1 MINLDEE
8 KTKEK
13 QNIKNEETPK
23 IKNKENPEKNIDKKL
38 IDEKNNL
45 NEKKSNTNHQYTS
58 IIETKNNRNNNNQTS
73 SKTFNIST
81 NIKNDSKE
89 IKTNNNYNNSPK
101 SDKFSSQ
108 ENYSLNT
115 NPNIKQ
121 DVNQKNNIDKTR
133 IKKQNSKENN
143 NNDIINTSSKLNK
156 NKPNQKFDIIE
167 IPVNEPNKI
176 KPKPILKTE
185 QTVSVISTSNKNNIN
200 QKKLGNIIEDINE
213 IINKSKAKV
222 ESDLSK
228 IEKNKNKNLIKQG
241 QFKPSGSNNSKK
253 NGGEE
258 TSMFGAMQKK
268 GMQRYN
274 TNKDDNIFDRYKQK
288 GTVNRSVNKNMN
300 KKSVTN
306 FSNKKL
312 DSRFNEDLSVKKNKD
327 NKIYSTD
334 KYKYLQNDNIKDS
347 DNNLKCD
354 NNINKNN
361 YNIENNIKKD
371 SPIHSQSPSQKQLIE
386 EKEFEK
392 IQVPKENKKTQNRN
406 KYADIDLNNLMV
418 VKSSHKKQKP
428 PISNVNQN
436 PNIKP
441 INISEQYEESETV
454 IKKDNNI
461 INDIPKIEEDLEK
474 NALISKNKELVKA
487 INELKREVAKSKNEI
502 NFKDEKLRKFLDN
515 FELISNE
522 NAANKAKI
530 ENLEEQLFSKDS
542 EMSQKSKKIN
552 ELLNLNNDLENEM
565 NKMKIYYDHKNSIV
579 EEDYEDENLN
589 KPAKKIHE
597 ENFDNY
603 GFEDLQNK
611 RNQLIKNRNELNVL
625 YEKFNNEHER
635 LKYKEGNLDKSEVE
649 DMLTKINNDLMKI
662 RLKLKNYQ

>member
-73 SKTFNIST
+73 SKTFNLST

-89 IKTNNNYNNSPK
+89 IKPNNNYNNSPK

-115 NPNIKQ
+115 NPNIKP

-143 NNDIINTSSKLNK
+143 NNDVINTSSKLNK

-347 DNNLKCD
+347 DNNLKFD

-371 SPIHSQSPSQKQLIE
+371 SPIHSQSPSQKQLME
-386 EKEFEK
+386 ENELEK

-428 PISNVNQN
+428 PISNINQN

-441 INISEQYEESETV
+441 INISEQYEESETA

>member
-115 NPNIKQ
+115 NPNIKP

-258 TSMFGAMQKK
+258 TSMFGMMQKK

-428 PISNVNQN
+428 PISNINQN

-441 INISEQYEESETV
+441 INISEQYEESETA